1 MPISQKIIDRVSAT
15 STTPEEQALMMQ
27 ILQIEDKGIFRFET
41 AYEKVIKDFIVA
53 RDKEAGEDW
62 WELLLIK

>member
-41 AYEKVIKDFIVA
+41 AYEKLIKDFIVA
-53 RDKEAGEDW
+53 RDKEAGED
-62 WELLLIK
+62 

>member
-15 STTPEEQALMMQ
+15 STTPEEQTLMMQ

-53 RDKEAGEDW
+53 RDKEAGED
-62 WELLLIK
+62 

>member
-41 AYEKVIKDFIVA
+41 AYEKVIKDFIVT
-53 RDKEAGEDW
+53 RDKEAGEY
-62 WELLLIK
+62 

>member
-15 STTPEEQALMMQ
+15 TTTPEEQALMMQ

-41 AYEKVIKDFIVA
+41 AYEKVIKDFIVV
-53 RDKEAGEDW
+53 RDKEAGED
-62 WELLLIK
+62 

>member
-15 STTPEEQALMMQ
+15 TTTPEEQALMMQ

-53 RDKEAGEDW
+53 RDKEAGED
-62 WELLLIK
+62 

>member
-41 AYEKVIKDFIVA
+41 AYEKVIKDFIEA
-53 RDKEAGEDW
+53 RDKEEGAD
-62 WELLLIK
+62 

>member
-53 RDKEAGEDW
+53 RDKEAGED
-62 WELLLIK
+62 